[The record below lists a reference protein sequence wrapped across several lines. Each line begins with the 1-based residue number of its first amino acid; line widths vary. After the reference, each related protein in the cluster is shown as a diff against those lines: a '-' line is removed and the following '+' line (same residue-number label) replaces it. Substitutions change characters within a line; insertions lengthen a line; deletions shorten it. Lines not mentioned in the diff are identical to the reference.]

1 EFIKNIVLIFA
12 NRARAKNLVFFVNDY
27 SKLPLF
33 IEADEQRLRQ
43 VLFNLLGN
51 ALKFTHQGAIELRC
65 NYQKSQLVFEVI
77 DTGIGIKKRDLKL
90 IFKAFEQIKSSSDF
104 RQGTGLGLTISQKL
118 VTLMGGKMS
127 VESELGEGTHF
138 RLQLYAAAAKNGTNI
153 LINSE
158 NENYVLCDEF
168 NGKLKILIVDDIR
181 ENRSLLV
188 QIVETFGFI
197 TLEADNGE
205 SALALL
211 QEQSVD
217 LILMDIQMPKMNGYE
232 ATRKIKADAALRAT
246 PVVLVSAHVFEDER
260 AKALECGAESF
271 IEKPVK
277 EDLLVKELETLLEVK
292 FISQKP
298 TVEIETTDK
307 ESVISQEDREKIIVA
322 ANALDANTIEEILNN
337 YRKSDPQS
345 VKIILDHINSF
356 QFTKIIDFL
365 S

>member
-1 EFIKNIVLIFA
+1 
-12 NRARAKNLVFFVNDY
+12 
-27 SKLPLF
+27 
-33 IEADEQRLRQ
+33 
-43 VLFNLLGN
+43 
-51 ALKFTHQGAIELRC
+51 
-65 NYQKSQLVFEVI
+65 
-77 DTGIGIKKRDLKL
+77 
-90 IFKAFEQIKSSSDF
+90 
-104 RQGTGLGLTISQKL
+104 
-118 VTLMGGKMS
+118 
-127 VESELGEGTHF
+127 
-138 RLQLYAAAAKNGTNI
+138 
-153 LINSE
+153 
-158 NENYVLCDEF
+158 
-168 NGKLKILIVDDIR
+168 ILIVDDIR

-307 ESVISQEDREKIIVA
+307 ESVISQEDREKIIAA